1 LTAQSDQKDAIRPG
15 NGIDNFGEIA
25 MRTYGVS
32 APSRGAI
39 SEVELDRLLDAVKKA
54 IEATPQDLLSGRPIF
69 NQQPEHTNDNGLEWP
84 LLPFPEGWDGD
95 Y

>member
-1 LTAQSDQKDAIRPG
+1 LTFQSDQKDAIRPG

-25 MRTYGVS
+25 MRTFGIS
-32 APSRGAI
+32 APSWSAI
-39 SEVELDRLLDAVKKA
+39 SEVELDRLLDAVRKA
-54 IEATPQDLLSGRPIF
+54 IESTPQDFLSGRPIF
-69 NQQPEHTNDNGLEWP
+69 EHGNDNGLVWP